1 MSPSCACC
9 CEQEETLLQ
18 QQAGRA
24 FQCCDQLLFIFAAA
38 RYDCVIHFAGRK
50 YVNESVDNPLR
61 YYDHNVL
68 GTVQL
73 VKTCIK

>member
-1 MSPSCACC
+1 MDICKLQ
-9 CEQEETLLQ
+9 EQEGEVFECFDPFL
-18 QQAGRA
+18 
-24 FQCCDQLLFIFAAA
+24 CCRAAA